1 MSPARTTSSSGPR
14 PTPST
19 SSAAWSWPAS
29 SPSTGSPAR
38 SPARSSTS
46 ERRSRGT
53 TLTEDSPRPGTPP
66 EDPLR
71 RVALIATAV
80 LVPVV
85 VAVVVLVNVLGRSAG
100 DGPSG
105 QGPAVIDG
113 STPAQREDLPVLP
126 LDVPPV
132 TPEAD
137 ASCPA
142 LMSTLPLELT
152 GEQSRRVQS
161 DSPYAYAW
169 GNPPITL
176 ICGVDRPAGYVVG
189 VSAIQIH
196 GVQWYVDTSDPDTTV
211 WTTVDRPV
219 YVQISL
225 PSSVD
230 SAPVTAL
237 TPQIAQALPY
247 RDPQPGP

>member
-1 MSPARTTSSSGPR
+1 VSRRQHLSALTEDTPGPEALEPEALEPDAPEHDAPEHEDHRSGPR
-14 PTPST
+14 
-19 SSAAWSWPAS
+19 
-29 SPSTGSPAR
+29 
-38 SPARSSTS
+38 
-46 ERRSRGT
+46 
-53 TLTEDSPRPGTPP
+53 

-71 RVALIATAV
+71 RIALIATAV

-85 VAVVVLVNVLGRSAG
+85 VALAVLANVLGGTTAG
-100 DGPSG
+100 
-105 QGPAVIDG
+105 
-113 STPAQREDLPVLP
+113 REDLPVLP
-126 LDVPPV
+126 VEVPPV

-142 LMSTLPLELT
+142 LMSTLPLELG
-152 GEQSRRVQS
+152 GEASRRVQS
-161 DSPYAYAW
+161 DSPFAYAW
-169 GNPPITL
+169 GDPAVVL
-176 ICGVDRPAGYVVG
+176 ICGVDRPAGFVVG
-189 VSAIQIH
+189 VSAIQIN

-225 PSSVD
+225 PASVD

-247 RDPQPGP
+247 REPDPAP

>member
-1 MSPARTTSSSGPR
+1 V
-14 PTPST
+14 
-19 SSAAWSWPAS
+19 
-29 SPSTGSPAR
+29 
-38 SPARSSTS
+38 
-46 ERRSRGT
+46 
-53 TLTEDSPRPGTPP
+53 
-66 EDPLR
+66 PLV
-71 RVALIATAV
+71 VALAV
-80 LVPVV
+80 LVK
-85 VAVVVLVNVLGRSAG
+85 VLGGGAD
-100 DGPSG
+100 DGGGATADVSG
-105 QGPAVIDG
+105 GA
-113 STPAQREDLPVLP
+113 STAREDLPVLP
-126 LDVPPV
+126 VKVPPV

-142 LMSTLPLELT
+142 LMKTLPLELS
-152 GEQSRRVQS
+152 GEQSRRVKS
-161 DSPYAYAW
+161 DSPFAYAW
-169 GNPPITL
+169 GDPAVVL

-189 VSAIQIH
+189 VSSIQIN
-196 GVQWYVDTSDPDTTV
+196 GVQFYFDTTDPDTTV

>member
-1 MSPARTTSSSGPR
+1 VLVPLVV
-14 PTPST
+14 
-19 SSAAWSWPAS
+19 AA
-29 SPSTGSPAR
+29 
-38 SPARSSTS
+38 
-46 ERRSRGT
+46 
-53 TLTEDSPRPGTPP
+53 
-66 EDPLR
+66 
-71 RVALIATAV
+71 AV
-80 LVPVV
+80 LVR
-85 VAVVVLVNVLGRSAG
+85 VLGGAG
-100 DGPSG
+100 DGSG
-105 QGPAVIDG
+105 AAADVSG
-113 STPAQREDLPVLP
+113 SASTGRENLPVLP
-126 LDVPPV
+126 VEVPPV

-152 GEQSRRVQS
+152 GEESRRVRS

-169 GNPPITL
+169 GDPPIVL
-176 ICGVDRPAGYVVG
+176 ICGVDPPAGYVVG
-189 VSAIQIH
+189 VSAIQIN

>member
-1 MSPARTTSSSGPR
+1 V
-14 PTPST
+14 
-19 SSAAWSWPAS
+19 
-29 SPSTGSPAR
+29 
-38 SPARSSTS
+38 
-46 ERRSRGT
+46 
-53 TLTEDSPRPGTPP
+53 
-66 EDPLR
+66 PLV
-71 RVALIATAV
+71 VALAV
-80 LVPVV
+80 LVK
-85 VAVVVLVNVLGRSAG
+85 VLGGGAD
-100 DGPSG
+100 DGGGAPADVSG
-105 QGPAVIDG
+105 GA
-113 STPAQREDLPVLP
+113 STAREDLPVLP
-126 LDVPPV
+126 VKVPPV

-142 LMSTLPLELT
+142 LMKTLPLELS
-152 GEQSRRVQS
+152 GEQSRRVKS
-161 DSPYAYAW
+161 DSPFAYAW
-169 GNPPITL
+169 GDPAVVL

-189 VSAIQIH
+189 VSSIQIN
-196 GVQWYVDTSDPDTTV
+196 GVQFYVDTTDPDTTV